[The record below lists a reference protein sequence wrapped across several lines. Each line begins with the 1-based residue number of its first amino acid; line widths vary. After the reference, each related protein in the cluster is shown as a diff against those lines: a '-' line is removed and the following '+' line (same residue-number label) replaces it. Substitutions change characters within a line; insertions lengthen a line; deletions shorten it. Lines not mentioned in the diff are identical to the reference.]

1 MSLPDLSIQ
10 RPVLATV
17 MTLALVLLGIVSL
30 FRMNVDEYPN
40 MSFPYV
46 TVQINYDGAQP
57 EQIDNQ
63 IVRKVEE
70 VVGEAKGVRHISS
83 VSKEGTAEIGIEFTL
98 ETNAAEATQDVRDK
112 LGSIRSELPS
122 GIEEPVVARYDMNA
136 AAVVA
141 IALTSDRLTQRE
153 LSILVDDQVKPALQQ
168 IAGVGQL
175 SIYGQE
181 EREIQ
186 LLLRPEAL
194 RAYSLSPSELAE
206 SIEKEITEVP
216 GGNID
221 DGRQKIS
228 VSTRTGIR
236 NPRDLAGLMV
246 AERGGHPVYFRQL
259 GEVADTIKD
268 RTSFARYDN
277 VPAIGIEVGKQSG
290 SNAVKVAEAVK
301 KALAGIRK
309 SLPEGVALHIVRD
322 DAQRIQDAIHEV
334 WRDLILGGLFA
345 VLVVFLFLGEIR
357 SALIIALTIPT
368 SLTASFFF
376 MFIAG
381 FTINTMSMLGLTLSI
396 GLLIDDAIVVIEN
409 VIRHLKQGEKPLE
422 AAARGTREIVFA
434 VMATTFGVVAVFLP
448 MGFMT
453 GITGEFFKEFGLT
466 IAFAVLVSLFI
477 SFTLIP
483 MLASRY
489 LRPIGEKEGKF
500 WLMQRNFSRKVDE
513 AAERYA
519 LWLEGILAGRRKQV
533 AVAGFLL
540 VSGSLALLPFIGM
553 DMMPVS
559 DKGQFSV
566 KYQLQDGVSLDSKDA
581 LSRKMTEILSGIA
594 GVEHVYATNSTKN
607 DQEFFVKLLP
617 RDKRELSQDAI
628 ITRARRE
635 LNALPGVRI
644 SIEGLSDVGSK
655 PVEISLVGPDIHR
668 LGEASDQV
676 IQQLEKM
683 PGVVDIASSYRPGS
697 PRLSIRAKENRAH
710 DLGVSND
717 AIGTTVGI
725 LLEGKKTGK
734 FSDTDEQV
742 DVRLRLSGSSREK
755 PSQLDYIQVPTSRG
769 EELGTPLLVPLSSV
783 AEWKYDTNPSAVQR
797 YERQKEVRV
806 STNLEGLSLGEF
818 EDQFAELLETMKLP
832 PGVQTGSAG
841 EANEMDET
849 MESILTAL
857 VLGVAFIFMVLA
869 AQFESWTEPF
879 AIMAALPMAF
889 IGALLGLLVCR
900 STFSMISGI
909 GILLLMGLVTK
920 NAILL
925 VDFAKKRIAAGV
937 SCEKALAEAG
947 RVRFRPILMTTLS
960 TMLGMVPVALAIGN
974 GAETRAPM
982 AHAILGGLI
991 TSTLLTLVV
1000 IPCLYSLLHSW
1011 TVVKQNRENGV
1022 YIADCR

>member
-1 MSLPDLSIQ
+1 MSLPDLSIR

-17 MTLALVLLGIVSL
+17 MTLALVLLGLVSL
-30 FRMNVDEYPN
+30 FRMNVNEYPN

-70 VVGEAKGVRHISS
+70 AVSEAKGVRHISS
-83 VSKEGTAEIGIEFTL
+83 VSREGTAEIGVEFNM
-98 ETNAAEATQDVRDK
+98 EINAAEATQDVRDK
-112 LGSIRSELPS
+112 LGSVRGELPT

-136 AAVVA
+136 EPVAA

-168 IAGVGQL
+168 IPGVGQL
-175 SIYGQE
+175 SIVGKE

-194 RAYSLSPSELAE
+194 MAYSLSPSELAE
-206 SIEKEITEVP
+206 RIAKDITEVP
-216 GGNID
+216 GGTID
-221 DGRQKIS
+221 DGRQKLS
-228 VSTRTGIR
+228 VSTRTGIKT
-236 NPRDLAGLMV
+236 PQDFSGLMV

-268 RTSFARYDN
+268 RTSLARYDN

-301 KALAGIRK
+301 KKLAQIRE
-309 SLPEGVALHIVRD
+309 SLPEGVDLHIVRD
-322 DAQRIQDAIHEV
+322 DARRIQDVIHEV
-334 WRDLILGGLFA
+334 WRDLILGGIFA
-345 VLVVFLFLGEIR
+345 VLVVFLFLGDIR

-376 MFIAG
+376 MYVAG
-381 FTINTMSMLGLTLSI
+381 FSINTMSMLGLTLSI

-409 VIRHLKQGEKPLE
+409 VIRHLKQGALPLE
-422 AAARGTREIVFA
+422 AAARGTNEIILA
-434 VMATTFGVVAVFLP
+434 VMATTFGVVAVFFP

-483 MLASRY
+483 MLASKY
-489 LRPIGEKEGKF
+489 LRPAREKENGL
-500 WLMQRNFSRKVDE
+500 WRMQRNFSRKVDDV
-513 AAERYA
+513 AATYA
-519 LWLEGILAGRRKQV
+519 VCLEKILAGRRKQV
-533 AVAGFLL
+533 AAAGLL
-540 VSGSLALLPFIGM
+540 LFFCSLALLPFIGM
-553 DMMPVS
+553 DMMPAS

-566 KYQLQDGVSLDSKDA
+566 KYQLQDGVSLDSKDE
-581 LSRKMTEILSGIA
+581 LSREMTKMLAGIK
-594 GVEHVYATNSTKN
+594 GVEHVYTTNSTRN
-607 DQEFFVKLLP
+607 EQEFFVQLLP
-617 RDKRELSQDAI
+617 RGKRDLSQAEI

-644 SIEGLSDVGSK
+644 SIEGLSDMGSK
-655 PVEISLVGPDIHR
+655 PVEVSLVGPDIHR

-676 IQQLEKM
+676 VQQLEQM
-683 PGVVDIASSYRPGS
+683 PGVIDITSSYRPGS
-697 PRLSIRAKENRAH
+697 PRLSIRAKETRAH

-734 FSDTDEQV
+734 FNDTDEQV
-742 DVRLRLSGSSREK
+742 DVRLRLLGSSREK

-769 EELGTPLLVPLSSV
+769 EEREASLLVPLSSV

-797 YERQKEVRV
+797 YERQKEVRI
-806 STNLEGLSLGEF
+806 SANLEGVSLGEF
-818 EDQFAELLETMKLP
+818 EDRFAALLETMELP

-849 MESILTAL
+849 MDSIVTAL
-857 VLGVAFIFMVLA
+857 VLGIAFIFMILA

-889 IGALLGLLVCR
+889 IGALLGLLICR

-925 VDFAKKRIAAGV
+925 VDFAKKRIAEGV
-937 SCEKALAEAG
+937 SCEKALAESG
-947 RVRFRPILMTTLS
+947 QVRFRPIMMTTLS
-960 TMLGMVPVALAIGN
+960 TMLGMAPVALAIGN

-982 AHAILGGLI
+982 AHAILGGLV

-1000 IPCLYSLLHSW
+1000 IPCLYSLLHGW
-1011 TVVKQNRENGV
+1011 MGGKRNGEGNG
-1022 YIADCR
+1022 II